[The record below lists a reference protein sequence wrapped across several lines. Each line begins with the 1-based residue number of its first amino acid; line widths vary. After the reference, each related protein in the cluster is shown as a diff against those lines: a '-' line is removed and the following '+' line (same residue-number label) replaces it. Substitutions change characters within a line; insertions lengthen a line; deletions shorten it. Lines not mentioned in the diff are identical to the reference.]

1 MISNINIATLCTT
14 TTTTATSTDDLIL
27 QRPTPPHLTSVMAEQ
42 MLARACENE
51 SENAKRM
58 KLGLE
63 PVSQSLPSQLVSHSH
78 SLESVANQYK
88 AEQLVSLLA
97 QSGAAASNGVRHHH
111 SSSSSSASPFPG
123 LSNTNGRDLSETG
136 AGLGK
141 KTPLLTHKL
150 NGTEIT
156 AVRQLIT
163 GKHNRTTPNYN

>member
-1 MISNINIATLCTT
+1 
-14 TTTTATSTDDLIL
+14 
-27 QRPTPPHLTSVMAEQ
+27 MAEQ

-63 PVSQSLPSQLVSHSH
+63 PVSQSLPSQLVSNH
-78 SLESVANQYK
+78 SLESVASQYK

-111 SSSSSSASPFPG
+111 SSPSSSASPFPG
-123 LSNTNGRDLSETG
+123 ISATNGRDLAEAGS
-136 AGLGK
+136 GLGK

-163 GKHNRTTPNYN
+163 GKHSRARTNYNQQTPVIYSTFNISSDR

>member
-1 MISNINIATLCTT
+1 M
-14 TTTTATSTDDLIL
+14 

-58 KLGLE
+58 RLGLE
-63 PVSQSLPSQLVSHSH
+63 PVSQSPPSQLASSPA
-78 SLESVANQYK
+78 LESVASQYK

-97 QSGAAASNGVRHHH
+97 ASGANTPHR
-111 SSSSSSASPFPG
+111 PFPG
-123 LSNTNGRDLSETG
+123 PATTNGREAG
-136 AGLGK
+136 AEAGK
-141 KTPLLTHKL
+141 KTSLLTHKL

-163 GKHNRTTPNYN
+163 GE

>member
-1 MISNINIATLCTT
+1 M
-14 TTTTATSTDDLIL
+14 

-63 PVSQSLPSQLVSHSH
+63 PVSQSLPSQLVSSH
-78 SLESVANQYK
+78 SMESVASQYK

-97 QSGAAASNGVRHHH
+97 QSGAGSNGVGGVRHL

-123 LSNTNGRDLSETG
+123 LTSNSVTNGRDLGEAG
-136 AGLGK
+136 PGLGK
-141 KTPLLTHKL
+141 KTALLTHKL

-163 GKHNRTTPNYN
+163 GKHRQPLSDTNNYQQQTPFIYSTFDISSDR

>member
-1 MISNINIATLCTT
+1 
-14 TTTTATSTDDLIL
+14 
-27 QRPTPPHLTSVMAEQ
+27 

-58 KLGLE
+58 RLGLE
-63 PVSQSLPSQLVSHSH
+63 PVSQSLPSQLAVSPA
-78 SLESVANQYK
+78 LESVASQYK

-97 QSGAAASNGVRHHH
+97 QSTGGGGRPHSHYSGPAS
-111 SSSSSSASPFPG
+111 
-123 LSNTNGRDLSETG
+123 TNGRETG
-136 AGLGK
+136 GADTGK

-163 GKHNRTTPNYN
+163 GK

>member
-1 MISNINIATLCTT
+1 
-14 TTTTATSTDDLIL
+14 
-27 QRPTPPHLTSVMAEQ
+27 MAEQ

-58 KLGLE
+58 RLGLE
-63 PVSQSLPSQLVSHSH
+63 PVSQSLPSQLVSSPVM
-78 SLESVANQYK
+78 ESVASQYK

-97 QSGAAASNGVRHHH
+97 SGGAGGASHRPYNNHSNGR
-111 SSSSSSASPFPG
+111 
-123 LSNTNGRDLSETG
+123 E
-136 AGLGK
+136 AGPEAGK

-163 GKHNRTTPNYN
+163 GRF

>member
-1 MISNINIATLCTT
+1 M
-14 TTTTATSTDDLIL
+14 

-63 PVSQSLPSQLVSHSH
+63 PVSQSLPSQLVSSH
-78 SLESVANQYK
+78 SLESVASQYK

-97 QSGAAASNGVRHHH
+97 QSGGAVAASNGVRHHH
-111 SSSSSSASPFPG
+111 SSPSASASPFPG
-123 LSNTNGRDLSETG
+123 LTATTNGRDMSEAG
-136 AGLGK
+136 PGLGK

-163 GKHNRTTPNYN
+163 GKHSHRPLSDSNNCQQQTPFIC